1 VEKELP
7 GPETA
12 QKAGRTGS
20 IIPRMSENT
29 FLVMRLSNEPGK
41 FIVMPQ
47 PSPDPSSGPPFGL
60 VPGEQTFRGTE
71 EETRR
76 FLADKGQSS
85 LQIQMLIDRAK
96 DNPGI

>member
-1 VEKELP
+1 
-7 GPETA
+7 
-12 QKAGRTGS
+12 
-20 IIPRMSENT
+20 MSDNT

-47 PSPDPSSGPPFGL
+47 PSPDPPSGPPFGL

-76 FLADKGQSS
+76 FLADKRQSS
-85 LQIQMLIDRAK
+85 LQIQTLIDRAK
-96 DNPGI
+96 GSPEINAPEFIVA

>member
-1 VEKELP
+1 
-7 GPETA
+7 
-12 QKAGRTGS
+12 
-20 IIPRMSENT
+20 MSENT